1 MVDFE
6 DFEQQI
12 NGDSALRKS
21 LVHRLQILGGATVKA
36 AVKTMIDFCMTSGL
50 QYEFN
55 WEGHLGC
62 KTKTNTCKKGFKNT
76 TLCGI
81 IINILV
87 NKTQLSTDE
96 TEVGKT
102 MLCM

>member
-1 MVDFE
+1 MGKVPLESHWYIDSRFLG
-6 DFEQQI
+6 EQP
-12 NGDSALRKS
+12 S
-21 LVHRLQILGGATVKA
+21 

-55 WEGHLGC
+55 WEGRLGW

-87 NKTQLSTDE
+87 NKTQLSTE
-96 TEVGKT
+96 
-102 MLCM
+102 CM